1 LKNGMPPVNGS
12 IISNSMKDPLH
23 QQYQSAFKAIILMA
37 FFLSVFSRTKAQTPG
52 LGTWNVIS
60 SKYTFNKKWS
70 AFFEA
75 QLRSQQFYSN
85 YHYHEFK
92 GGVGYSLPKN
102 VSILFAIG
110 KYNTYQ
116 PTGSFKT
123 PMLADEIRIW
133 QQLVL
138 SNNINRLKIEHR
150 YRFEQRFINDTYRNR
165 FRYRLNAIL
174 PINNLTVQEKT
185 WYISLSNEI
194 FLNNRGV
201 FFEQNRI
208 FVGGGYQIN
217 DQVTIQGGW
226 LNRFDN
232 FGNGIEIKKNFL
244 QLSLLL
250 SFSESKSGR
259 ERHPSSVD

>member
-1 LKNGMPPVNGS
+1 MPTANGS
-12 IISNSMKDPLH
+12 ITSSKMKERFQ
-23 QQYQSAFKAIILMA
+23 QQYQIVYKAILKMA
-37 FFLSVFSRTKAQTPG
+37 FFLCFFTTIHAQTPG

-75 QLRSQQFYSN
+75 QLRSQQFYDN
-85 YHYHEFK
+85 FHYHEFK
-92 GGVGYSLPKN
+92 GGVGYNLPKN
-102 VSILFAIG
+102 LSLLFAVG

-123 PMLADEIRIW
+123 PMLANEIRIW

-138 SNNINRLKIEHR
+138 NNNINRLKIEHR
-150 YRFEQRFINDTYRNR
+150 YRFEQRFVNDTYRNR

-174 PINNLTVQEKT
+174 PINNLVVQEKT
-185 WYISLSNEI
+185 WYLSLSNEI
-194 FLNNRGV
+194 FLNNRGL

-208 FVGGGYQIN
+208 FVGGGYEIN

-232 FGNGIEIKKNFL
+232 LGNGVEIKKNFL

-250 SFSESKSGR
+250 SFSEAKSGR